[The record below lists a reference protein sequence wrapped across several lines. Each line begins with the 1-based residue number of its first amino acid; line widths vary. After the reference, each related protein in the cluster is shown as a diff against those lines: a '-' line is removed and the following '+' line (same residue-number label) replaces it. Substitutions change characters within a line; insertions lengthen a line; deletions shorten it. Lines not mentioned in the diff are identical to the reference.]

1 MKETERTVSELA
13 FLLKLLPVVQEM
25 ETVDKIY
32 RLLVAMVTTGRIV
45 GYRRAML
52 FTVDEHKELIS
63 GRFGVVRPDDC
74 DTADHNKM
82 SFEDRA
88 REVFGV
94 YEGVE
99 ASDLTVQVKSFT
111 VPLAWHRSALVKAA
125 RTTYPVLAERE
136 AAEYSTDPFFNFFG
150 SNCYIAVPLKIN
162 NRVAVVL
169 AADGGVVRKRDSV
182 DEVSLLY
189 SLAQQA
195 SVAAQNL
202 IDFSEMRRRS
212 RIARKLQSTLSE
224 ADTREK
230 LEEGLRL
237 ALIMV
242 ARAVGG
248 SGCVLK
254 DLTRQKTTHIKTVH
268 EYSPEAGDEDIAI
281 AESFDGILDD
291 AAAKAESIVGDSEHP
306 LLSQAA
312 ARTVTHFRATPL
324 VAGESVSGAM
334 AVYKAVD
341 GGLPQKPYTGDDTAF
356 IDLCAAIIA
365 SKLEIVQ
372 LEDRTAR
379 GEDFLQEVSSN
390 LARERE
396 RSRLAERSLDFHA
409 QITDDLKTLTEE
421 LSSKQTYAKR
431 FAKISRI
438 VKDMRRHSRQH
449 VKELFKKESHYELM
463 DVFDLTR
470 RIVQDHS
477 SLLQG
482 RGIGLTVRI
491 PSTGPS
497 LLMDKSRI
505 AVAVENI
512 IRATASCLK
521 KGDKMLIECS
531 NSQDRV
537 LVCFA
542 DNSAGLP
549 GDAISRLVMPFSE
562 AEPGD
567 ERKRALSVAGEII
580 QKHSGEILIKSS
592 MSWKTIL
599 ILSFAKSAN
608 RDRRGKR
615 RERRR
620 RNERRSAVST
630 RT

>member
-1 MKETERTVSELA
+1 VKETERTVSELA
-13 FLLKLLPVVQEM
+13 LLLKLLPVVQEM

-52 FTVDEHKELIS
+52 FVVDERKEIVS
-63 GRFGVVRPDDC
+63 GRFGVVRPDDI
-74 DTADHNKM
+74 DSADNSAI

-88 REVFGV
+88 RKVFAV

-99 ASDLTVQVKSFT
+99 ASDLTVQVRSFT

-125 RTTYPVLAERE
+125 RTTYPVLADRE
-136 AAEYSTDPFFNFFG
+136 AAEYATDPFFNFFD
-150 SNCYIAVPLKIN
+150 SSCYIAVPLKIN
-162 NRVAVVL
+162 KRVAAVL
-169 AADGGVVRKRDSV
+169 VADGGAIRKRGSV
-182 DEVSLLY
+182 DEISLLY

-212 RIARKLQSTLSE
+212 RIARKLQATLSE
-224 ADTREK
+224 ADTRER

-248 SGCVLK
+248 SGCLLK

-281 AESFDGILDD
+281 AECFDGILDD
-291 AAAKAESIVGDSEHP
+291 AAAKMESIVGDSEHP
-306 LLSQAA
+306 LLSSAA
-312 ARTVTHFRATPL
+312 AKAVAHFRATPL
-324 VAGESVSGAM
+324 VAGVSVSGAI
-334 AVYKAVD
+334 AVYKEAD
-341 GGLPQKPYTGDDTAF
+341 GGLPQKPYTDDDKAF
-356 IDLCAAIIA
+356 IDLCASIIA

-372 LEDRTAR
+372 LEERTAR

-409 QITDDLKTLTEE
+409 QITDDLKTLAGE
-421 LSSKQTYAKR
+421 LSSKETYAKR
-431 FAKISRI
+431 FAKISEI
-438 VKDMRRHSRQH
+438 LKEMRRHSRQH
-449 VKELFKKESHYELM
+449 VKELYQKESHYERM

-491 PSTGPS
+491 PSPGPS
-497 LLMDKSRI
+497 LLMDKTKI

-512 IRATASCLK
+512 LRATASCLK
-521 KGDKMLIECS
+521 KGDKMLVECS

-567 ERKRALSVAGEII
+567 ERKRALSLAGEII

-599 ILSFAKSAN
+599 IMSFPKSAN
-608 RDRRGKR
+608 RDRRQTR

-620 RNERRSAVST
+620 RNERRSAVSP

>member
-1 MKETERTVSELA
+1 MRETGRTVSELA

-32 RLLVAMVTTGRIV
+32 RLLVAMVTTARIV

-52 FTVDEHKELIS
+52 FAVDASKESIS
-63 GRFGVVRPDDC
+63 GRFGVTRPYGFD
-74 DTADHNKM
+74 AANSGQM

-88 REVFGV
+88 RKVFEV

-99 ASDLTVQVKSFT
+99 SSDLTVQVRSFT

-136 AAEYSTDPFFNFFG
+136 TSEYATDPFFDFFG
-150 SNCYIAVPLKIN
+150 SSCYIAVPMKIN
-162 NRVAVVL
+162 DHVAAVL
-169 AADGGVVRKRDSV
+169 AADGGDVRQRGSV
-182 DEVSLLY
+182 DEISLLY

-195 SVAAQNL
+195 STAAQNL

-212 RIARKLQSTLSE
+212 RIVRKLQSTLSE

-248 SGCVLK
+248 SGCLLK
-254 DLTRQKTTHIKTVH
+254 DLTHQKTIHIKTVQ
-268 EYSPEAGDEDIAI
+268 EYSPEAGDDDVAI
-281 AESFDGILDD
+281 SESFDGILDD
-291 AAAKAESIVGDSEHP
+291 AAARMKAIAGDREYP
-306 LLSQAA
+306 YLSPEAA
-312 ARTVTHFRATPL
+312 KVIAHFRATPL
-324 VAGESVSGAM
+324 VAGENVSGALL
-334 AVYKAVD
+334 VYREVA
-341 GGLPQKPYTGDDTAF
+341 GSLPQKPYSGDDAAF
-356 IDLCAAIIA
+356 LDLCAGIIA
-365 SKLEIVQ
+365 AKLEIAQ
-372 LEDRTAR
+372 LEERAAR
-379 GEDFLQEVSSN
+379 GEEFLQEVGSN

-409 QITDDLKTLTEE
+409 DMTQRVKDLTAE
-421 LSSKQTYAKR
+421 LSSKQPYAKR
-431 FAKISRI
+431 IERISDI
-438 VKDMRRHSRQH
+438 VKDMKRSCRQH
-449 VKELFKKESHYELM
+449 VKELYKKDSHYELT
-463 DVFDLTR
+463 DVFDVTR
-470 RIVQDHS
+470 RVVQDHGS
-477 SLLQG
+477 ILQE

-491 PSTGPS
+491 PSPGPA
-497 LLMDKSRI
+497 LLVDKSKI
-505 AVAVENI
+505 SVAVENI

-521 KGDKMLIECS
+521 KGDKMLVECS
-531 NSQDRV
+531 NARDRV
-537 LVCFA
+537 LLCFA

-567 ERKRALSVAGEII
+567 ERKRALSLAGEII

-599 ILSFAKSAN
+599 ILSLPKSAN
-608 RDRRGKR
+608 RDRRHAKR
-615 RERRR
+615 DRRR
-620 RNERRSAVST
+620 RSERRAAVSSQP
-630 RT
+630 

>member
-13 FLLKLLPVVQEM
+13 LLLRLLPVVQEM

-52 FTVDEHKELIS
+52 FVVDERKEIVS
-63 GRFGVVRPDDC
+63 GRFGIVRPDDI
-74 DTADHNKM
+74 DSAKPRGM

-88 REVFGV
+88 RKVFAV

-125 RTTYPVLAERE
+125 RTTYPILADRE
-136 AAEYSTDPFFNFFG
+136 AAEYATDPFFDFFD
-150 SNCYIAVPLKIN
+150 SSCYIAVPLKIN
-162 NRVAVVL
+162 GRVAAVL
-169 AADGGVVRKRDSV
+169 AADGGAVRKRGSV
-182 DEVSLLY
+182 DEISLLH

-202 IDFSEMRRRS
+202 IDFSELRRRS

-224 ADTREK
+224 ADTRER

-248 SGCVLK
+248 SGCLLK
-254 DLTRQKTTHIKTVH
+254 DLTHQKTTHIKTVY
-268 EYSPEAGDEDIAI
+268 EYSPEAGDEDIAV

-291 AAAKAESIVGDSEHP
+291 SAAKMESIVGDSEHP

-312 ARTVTHFRATPL
+312 AKAVAHFRATPL
-324 VAGESVSGAM
+324 VAGESVSGAI
-334 AVYKAVD
+334 AVYKELDD
-341 GGLPQKPYTGDDTAF
+341 GIPQKPYTADDSAF
-356 IDLCAAIIA
+356 MDLCAGIIA

-372 LEDRTAR
+372 LEERTAR

-409 QITDDLKTLTEE
+409 QITDDLKALGGE
-421 LSSKQTYAKR
+421 LLSKETYAKR
-431 FAKISRI
+431 FAKISDI

-449 VKELFKKESHYELM
+449 VKELYKKESHYELL

-491 PSTGPS
+491 PSPGPS

-505 AVAVENI
+505 AVAIENLV
-512 IRATASCLK
+512 RATGSCLK
-521 KGDKMLIECS
+521 KGDKMLVECS

-562 AEPGD
+562 ADPGD
-567 ERKRALSVAGEII
+567 ERKRALSLAGEII

-599 ILSFAKSAN
+599 IMSFPKSAN
-608 RDRRGKR
+608 RDRRRTR

-620 RNERRSAVST
+620 RNERRSTASS

>member
-1 MKETERTVSELA
+1 MKETEHTVSELA

-32 RLLVAMVTTGRIV
+32 RLLVAMVTTARIV
-45 GYRRAML
+45 GFRRAML
-52 FTVDEHKELIS
+52 FAVDEHKEIIS
-63 GRFGVVRPDDC
+63 GRFGVVQPGELDAANRSQ
-74 DTADHNKM
+74 M

-88 REVFGV
+88 RKVFEV

-99 ASDLTVQVKSFT
+99 ASDLTVQVRSFT
-111 VPLAWHRSALVKAA
+111 VPLGWHRSALVKAA
-125 RTTYPVLAERE
+125 RTSYPVLAERE
-136 AAEYSTDPFFNFFG
+136 TSEYATDPFFNYFG
-150 SNCYIAVPLKIN
+150 SSCYIAVPMKIN
-162 NRVAVVL
+162 KHVAAVL
-169 AADGGVVRKRDSV
+169 VADGGDARKRGSV
-182 DEVSLLY
+182 DEISLLY

-195 SVAAQNL
+195 STAAQNL

-212 RIARKLQSTLSE
+212 RIARKLQSALSE

-248 SGCVLK
+248 SGCLLK
-254 DLTRQKTTHIKTVH
+254 DLTHQKTTHIKTVQ

-291 AAAKAESIVGDSEHP
+291 AAVKMKSITGDKEHPFLSPAAAKAIS
-306 LLSQAA
+306 
-312 ARTVTHFRATPL
+312 HFRATPL
-324 VAGESVSGAM
+324 VAGENVSGAI
-334 AVYKAVD
+334 AVYKEID
-341 GGLPQKPYTGDDTAF
+341 GGLPQEPYTGDDAAF
-356 IDLCAAIIA
+356 MDLCAGIIA

-372 LEDRTAR
+372 LEDRAAR
-379 GEDFLQEVSSN
+379 GEDFLQEVGSN

-409 QITDDLKTLTEE
+409 DITDALKTLTGE
-421 LSSKQTYAKR
+421 LSSKQPYAKR
-431 FAKISRI
+431 FTNISEV
-438 VKDMRRHSRQH
+438 VKEMKRQSRLH
-449 VKELFKKESHYELM
+449 VKELFNKESHYELM

-470 RIVQDHS
+470 RIVQDHLS
-477 SLLQG
+477 MLQE
-482 RGIGLTVRI
+482 RGIGVTVRI
-491 PSTGPS
+491 PTTGPS
-497 LLMDKSRI
+497 LLMDKSKI
-505 AVAVENI
+505 SVAIENI

-521 KGDKMLIECS
+521 KGDKMLVECS
-531 NSQDRV
+531 NSPERV

-549 GDAISRLVMPFSE
+549 GDAISRLVMPFSD

-567 ERKRALSVAGEII
+567 ERKRALSLAGEII

-599 ILSFAKSAN
+599 ILSFPKSAN
-608 RDRRGKR
+608 RDRRQSR
-615 RERRR
+615 RERRHR
-620 RNERRSAVST
+620 SERRSTASS
-630 RT
+630 RA

>member
-1 MKETERTVSELA
+1 MRETERTVSELA

-32 RLLVAMVTTGRIV
+32 RLLVSMVTTARIV

-52 FTVDEHKELIS
+52 FAVDERKESIS
-63 GRFGVVRPDDC
+63 GRFGVTRPANFEAANSGD
-74 DTADHNKM
+74 M

-88 REVFGV
+88 RKVFEV

-99 ASDLTVQVKSFT
+99 SSDLTVQVRSFT

-136 AAEYSTDPFFNFFG
+136 TSEYATDPFFNFFG
-150 SNCYIAVPLKIN
+150 SSCYIAVPMKIN
-162 NRVAVVL
+162 DHVAAVL
-169 AADGGVVRKRDSV
+169 AADGGDVHKRGSV
-182 DEVSLLY
+182 DEISLLY
-189 SLAQQA
+189 SLSQQA
-195 SVAAQNL
+195 ASAAQNL

-212 RIARKLQSTLSE
+212 RIVRKLQATLSE

-242 ARAVGG
+242 SRAVGG
-248 SGCVLK
+248 SGCLLK
-254 DLTRQKTTHIKTVH
+254 DLTHQKTIHIKTVQ
-268 EYSPEAGDEDIAI
+268 EYSPEAGDEDVAI
-281 AESFDGILDD
+281 SESFDGILDD
-291 AAAKAESIVGDSEHP
+291 AAAKMEPIAGDREYAH
-306 LLSQAA
+306 LSAA
-312 ARTVTHFRATPL
+312 AAKVISHFRATPL
-324 VAGESVSGAM
+324 VAGENVSGALV
-334 AVYKAVD
+334 VYREIE
-341 GGLPQKPYTGDDTAF
+341 GSLSRKPYSGDDAAF
-356 IDLCAAIIA
+356 IDLCAGIIA
-365 SKLEIVQ
+365 SKLEITQ
-372 LEDRTAR
+372 LEERAAR
-379 GEDFLQEVSSN
+379 GEEFLQEVGSN

-409 QITDDLKTLTEE
+409 DITEGLKTLAEE
-421 LSSKQTYAKR
+421 LASKQPYAKR
-431 FAKISRI
+431 FARIQDI
-438 VKDMRRHSRQH
+438 VKDMKRFCGQH
-449 VKELFKKESHYELM
+449 VKELYKKESHYELT
-463 DVFDLTR
+463 DVFDMTR
-470 RIVQDHS
+470 RIVQDHGS
-477 SLLQG
+477 MLQG
-482 RGIGLTVRI
+482 RGIGITVRI

-497 LLMDKSRI
+497 LLMDRSKIS
-505 AVAVENI
+505 VAIENI

-521 KGDKMLIECS
+521 KGDKMLVECS
-531 NSQDRV
+531 NAQDRV

-562 AEPGD
+562 TEPGD
-567 ERKRALSVAGEII
+567 ERKRALSLAGEII

-608 RDRRGKR
+608 RDRRHSR
-615 RERRR
+615 RDRRR
-620 RNERRSAVST
+620 RTERRAAVSSQA
-630 RT
+630 